1 MPAPRDQRLPDTVP
15 GVGSDIKV
23 DPANGPLIAGKV
35 GARRVEMAWLDNS
48 YHIAS
53 MDHDKDRIV
62 ALAERFI
69 RSV

>member
-1 MPAPRDQRLPDTVP
+1 MP

-23 DPANGPLIAGKV
+23 DPAEGPLIAGKV
-35 GARRVEMAWLDNS
+35 GARRVATAWLDNS
-48 YHIAS
+48 DHIAS

-62 ALAERFI
+62 ALVERFI